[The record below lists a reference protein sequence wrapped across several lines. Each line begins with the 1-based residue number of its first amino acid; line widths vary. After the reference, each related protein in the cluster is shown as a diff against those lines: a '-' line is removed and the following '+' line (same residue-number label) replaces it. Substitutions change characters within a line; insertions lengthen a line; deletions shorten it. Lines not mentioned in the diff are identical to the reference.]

1 MSTYVTGFGLDAV
14 RGYPYLASSSK
25 HLSTRTYVTGFGLDA
40 VRGYPY
46 LATGFG
52 LDAVRGYPYLASS
65 SSDGESQGKHRT
77 RKMQWFQAEQ
87 GLYSARAQRNR
98 QEMCMKN
105 SALDLGS
112 SCSHMANAF
121 YRLCVC
127 RIFKKCVPMPI
138 PRNSAPSKSA
148 PSL

>member
-52 LDAVRGYPYLASS
+52 LDAVRGYPYLCSS
-65 SSDGESQGKHRT
+65 SKHLST
-77 RKMQWFQAEQ
+77 RLQALNPQ
-87 GLYSARAQRNR
+87 IIQKLVKTILVVGRIWIGYR
-98 QEMCMKN
+98 QILMSMK
-105 SALDLGS
+105 
-112 SCSHMANAF
+112 
-121 YRLCVC
+121 
-127 RIFKKCVPMPI
+127 II
-138 PRNSAPSKSA
+138 
-148 PSL
+148 